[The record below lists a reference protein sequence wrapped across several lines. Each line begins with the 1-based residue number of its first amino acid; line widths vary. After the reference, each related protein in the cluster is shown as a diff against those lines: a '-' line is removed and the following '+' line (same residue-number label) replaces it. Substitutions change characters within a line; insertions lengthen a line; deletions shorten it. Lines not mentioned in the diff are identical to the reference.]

1 MSIQIP
7 DPEVLLPENLTNEE
21 PLRIPEMLPVLPLRD
36 ISIFPFMIVPLF
48 VSRERSI
55 RAVDQALAE
64 NRMILLTA
72 QRDANKE
79 EPSGEDLYQIG
90 TVAIIMRML
99 KLPDGRI
106 RILVQGISRARLHY
120 VEERDRHLQ
129 ARIEE
134 LKEEA
139 PPPSLELEAL
149 TRNIRS
155 AIEKAISLGKN
166 ISPEVMAIIT
176 TVEDPA
182 RLADLA
188 ASNIDLGVEEA
199 QSILETVEVLPRLH
213 RVNELLA
220 KEIEVLTVQQEINTH
235 AKGEIDRSQRE
246 FYLRQ
251 QLKAIQQEL
260 GEGNELAEDITQ
272 YREKMAK
279 AKMPKAVE
287 EEVER
292 QLKKLERMHP
302 DAAETATLRNWLD
315 IMVALPWSKASKEN
329 LDLKKAQTILDEDHY
344 GLEKIKE
351 RILEALAVRKIKE
364 KPKGS
369 ILCLVGPPGVG
380 KTSLGRSIARAV
392 YRKFIR
398 LSLGGVHDEAEIRGH
413 RRTYVGAMPGRVI
426 QAIQQ
431 AGTNNPLIMLDEIDK
446 VSSDFRGD
454 PSSALLEVLD
464 PEQNNSFRD
473 NYLGT
478 PFDLSNVMF
487 MTTANV
493 LETIQPAL
501 RDRMEVLRLAGYTEE
516 EKRKIT
522 RRHLLP
528 KQLDENGIEES
539 HLAISDEAISDIIV
553 RYTRESG
560 LRQLE
565 REIAT
570 ICRKIARRVAEGE
583 TGLVTVTPGN
593 LRQFLGV
600 AKIEPEEMLHRD
612 EVGVATGLAVTATGG
627 DILFI
632 EVITMKGKGQLQLTG
647 QLGEVMRES
656 ALAAFSYAKAHAVE
670 LGIDEEMLTRTDL
683 HIHIPE
689 GAIPKDGPSAGIT
702 MATALISAL
711 SNRPVRNTVAMTGEI
726 TLRGE
731 VLAIGGVKEKVLAAH
746 RAKIRK
752 VILPAQN
759 RKDWEEIP
767 EEPQKEMEFVFV
779 DHVQQVFTEAL
790 LPIAGKEPISPL
802 PAPPESTEVATAP
815 PRRRRGRPRKAET
828 AFLAPTRKATTPPQR
843 RRGRPRKVE
852 AAPAPPPAAAHRK
865 AADQPSPR
873 RRGRPP
879 GSGTS
884 NNGRKKGKGN
894 KV

>member
-1 MSIQIP
+1 MSS
-7 DPEVLLPENLTNEE
+7 
-21 PLRIPEMLPVLPLRD
+21 IPETEDKPLMTETIDEQLNIPELLPVLPLRD

-64 NRMILLTA
+64 NRMIMLAA
-72 QRDANKE
+72 QKDANKE
-79 EPSGEDLYQIG
+79 EPGTSDLYEIG

-106 RILVQGISRARLHY
+106 RILVQGISRARISYLEDHQGY
-120 VEERDRHLQ
+120 LQ
-129 ARIEE
+129 ARVEE
-134 LKEEA
+134 LKEIQPEKT
-139 PPPSLELEAL
+139 LELEAL

-155 AIEKAISLGKN
+155 ALDKAVSLGKN
-166 ISPEVMAIIT
+166 ISPEVMSIVS

-188 ASNIDLGVEEA
+188 ASNLELKVEDA
-199 QSILETVEVLPRLH
+199 QSVLETIEVLPRLH
-213 RVNELLA
+213 RVNELMA
-220 KEIEVLTVQQEINTH
+220 KEIEVLTVQQEINTQ

-287 EEVER
+287 EEVDR

-329 LDLKKAQTILDEDHY
+329 LDLKKAQEILDHDHY
-344 GLEKIKE
+344 GLEKVKE

-380 KTSLGRSIARAV
+380 KTSLGRSIAHAV
-392 YRKFIR
+392 NRKFVR

-413 RRTYVGAMPGRVI
+413 RRTYVGAMAGRVI
-426 QAIQQ
+426 QSIQQ

-473 NYLGT
+473 NYLGV

-493 LETIQPAL
+493 LDTIQPAL
-501 RDRMEVLRLAGYTEE
+501 RDRMEIIRLSGYTEE
-516 EKRKIT
+516 EKLQIT
-522 RRHLLP
+522 IRHILP
-528 KQLDENGIEES
+528 KQMDETGIKPEQ
-539 HLAISDEAISDIIV
+539 LKLTDGAIRNIIV
-553 RYTRESG
+553 KYTRESG

-570 ICRKIARRVAEGE
+570 ICRKIARRVADGNN
-583 TGLVTVTPGN
+583 GLVEVTSNN
-593 LRQFLGV
+593 LHDFLGV
-600 AKIEPEEMLHRD
+600 AKIEPDAMLRND

-632 EVITMKGKGQLQLTG
+632 EAITMKGKGLLQLTG
-647 QLGEVMRES
+647 QLGDVMRES
-656 ALAAFSYAKAHAVE
+656 AQAAFSYARSRARE
-670 LGIDEEMLTRTDL
+670 LGIDEEIFTRTDI

-702 MATALISAL
+702 MATALVSAL
-711 SNRPVRNTVAMTGEI
+711 SNRPVRKNIAMTGEI

-731 VLAIGGVKEKVLAAH
+731 VLPIGGVKEKVLAAY
-746 RAKIRK
+746 RAQIKK
-752 VILPAQN
+752 VILPHQN
-759 RKDWEEIP
+759 RKDMEDVP
-767 EEPQKEMEFVFV
+767 QEPQREMEFVFV
-779 DHVQQVFTEAL
+779 DNVQQVFQEAL
-790 LPIAGKEPISPL
+790 LPAVVAPEPVPMPKAGPEAEMMVPDTTETPL
-802 PAPPESTEVATAP
+802 
-815 PRRRRGRPRKAET
+815 K
-828 AFLAPTRKATTPPQR
+828 
-843 RRGRPRKVE
+843 
-852 AAPAPPPAAAHRK
+852 
-865 AADQPSPR
+865 
-873 RRGRPP
+873 
-879 GSGTS
+879 
-884 NNGRKKGKGN
+884 KKGRTGKA
-894 KV
+894 